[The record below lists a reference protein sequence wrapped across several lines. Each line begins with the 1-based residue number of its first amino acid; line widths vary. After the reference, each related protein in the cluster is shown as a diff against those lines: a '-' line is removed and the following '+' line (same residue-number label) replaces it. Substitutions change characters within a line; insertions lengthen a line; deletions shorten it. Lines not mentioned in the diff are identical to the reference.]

1 MGGGYTSHDYKHNR
15 YVLIGTVSYN
25 HETMDKELNY
35 QEYYEAAYERLIDS
49 SVPFYALNIAAWLK
63 WVEIDTQEDS
73 ATARQ
78 IFSQ

>member
-1 MGGGYTSHDYKHNR
+1 M
-15 YVLIGTVSYN
+15 
-25 HETMDKELNY
+25 MDKELNY

-49 SVPFYALNIAAWLK
+49 SVHFYALDIAWLK
-63 WVEIDTQEDS
+63 WVEIDSQEGF